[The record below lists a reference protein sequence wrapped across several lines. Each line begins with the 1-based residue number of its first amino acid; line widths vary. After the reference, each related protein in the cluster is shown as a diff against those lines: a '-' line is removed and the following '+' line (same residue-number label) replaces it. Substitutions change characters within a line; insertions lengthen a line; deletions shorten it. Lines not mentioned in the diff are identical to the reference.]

1 MAPFF
6 KQFTKYITNATRDEV
21 IGLLQNKTV
30 FISVLWAVC
39 AQAAQAGP
47 WY

>member
-1 MAPFF
+1 M
-6 KQFTKYITNATRDEV
+6 QLVDEV

-39 AQAAQAGP
+39 AQAAQARP
-47 WY
+47 